1 MNKKTKN
8 IIIALI
14 IVVIIVIAIV
24 AFVLMKNKG
33 TENNVDSN
41 TTGTSE
47 ENTTNEQ
54 FVQML
59 DDGTKLN
66 TSSKLGEAK
75 KVGDLTFENIQL
87 TAEGG
92 QTILLADVTN
102 TGKKA
107 TDTVLVDIKL
117 LDENGNEIVTVGG
130 IVQPLEA
137 GEKTQFNTSMTLDYA
152 NAYDFEVTEKE

>member
-24 AFVLMKNKG
+24 AFVLVKNKG
-33 TENNVDSN
+33 KDNNENN
-41 TTGTSE
+41 TAGTSE
-47 ENTTNEQ
+47 NTANEQ
-54 FVQML
+54 YVQML

-66 TSSKLGEAK
+66 TSSKLGETK

>member
-1 MNKKTKN
+1 MSKKTKK

-24 AFVLMKNKG
+24 AFVLMKSKG
-33 TENNVDSN
+33 TKNNGNN
-41 TTGTSE
+41 TAGTSG
-47 ENTTNEQ
+47 NTANEQ
-54 FVQML
+54 YVQML

-87 TAEGG
+87 TSEGG

-137 GEKTQFNTSMTLDYA
+137 GAKTQFKTSMTIDYA

>member
-1 MNKKTKN
+1 MSKKTKK

-24 AFVLMKNKG
+24 AFVLMKSKG
-33 TENNVDSN
+33 TKNNGNN
-41 TTGTSE
+41 TAGTSG
-47 ENTTNEQ
+47 NTANEQ
-54 FVQML
+54 YVQML

-75 KVGDLTFENIQL
+75 KVGDLTFENLQL

-137 GEKTQFNTSMTLDYA
+137 GAKTQFNTSMTLDYA